1 MSLEKP
7 ATIEYMEDGVMEVK
21 TEPLK
26 RYVLGDKRI
35 RRICRRLRNYQI
47 PEFRMKKNQEIYENQ
62 NEFGDRICKRFE
74 DKSILMVLAIAPTQS
89 GKTGSMIASA

>member
-47 PEFRMKKNQEIYENQ
+47 PEFRMKKIKKSMKTRMSLVIESVRDLRINQ
-62 NEFGDRICKRFE
+62 
-74 DKSILMVLAIAPTQS
+74 S
-89 GKTGSMIASA
+89 